1 MDEKIERALV
11 KVEFR
16 LVRMI
21 YILELAAPDVIIR
34 NEKRMLRS
42 ATMALLDAI
51 VVSDSDQGP

>member
-1 MDEKIERALV
+1 MDETIERALV

-16 LVRMI
+16 LVRMM
-21 YILELAAPDVIIR
+21 YMLELAAPDVIIR

-51 VVSDSDQGP
+51 EVGDSDQGP